1 MSKFSP
7 LRIDLESRPDR
18 NQQPIY
24 LGKIEAPITLN
35 FKKGTAFF
43 IFNSEPG
50 CEEIKISKAIP
61 GSPCSPIRKSFKADG
76 SLDRYHVSLEKKMDT
91 DGCTYYM
98 ALIQDDTIELDFSD
112 GFLFFVF
119 TSKLG
124 AEQIQIVKNNQ
135 MFEKTDNEIEIV
147 RYARKESGTHE
158 SVNYR
163 KEKLA
168 SSS

>member
-50 CEEIKISKAIP
+50 CEEIKISKATP
-61 GSPCSPIRKSFKADG
+61 GSACSPIRKSFKGDG
-76 SLDRYHVSLEKKMDT
+76 SLDRYHIILEKKMDT

-98 ALIQDDTIELDFSD
+98 ALVQDDTIELDFSD

-119 TSKLG
+119 TSKSG
-124 AEQIQIVKNNQ
+124 AEQIQIVKNNLS
-135 MFEKTDNEIEIV
+135 FEKSDTEIEV
-147 RYARKESGTHE
+147 LRYSRKESGVQEAVTM
-158 SVNYR
+158 R